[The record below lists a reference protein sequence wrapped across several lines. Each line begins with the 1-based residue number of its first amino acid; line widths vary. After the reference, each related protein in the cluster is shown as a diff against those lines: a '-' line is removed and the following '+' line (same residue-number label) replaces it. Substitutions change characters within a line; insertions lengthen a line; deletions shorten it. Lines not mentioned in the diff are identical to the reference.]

1 MMSIVSTEYRVEAC
15 ELFRGEGERWGT
27 GQTVITAWQ
36 HNNHFVPAHLCSP
49 SHLTCQTLHTQ
60 HSTQHPSWG
69 PDGIITPSLSIQVTH
84 QHRGSYPQ
92 YTALTIRTIQTYNHC
107 HSLQNSMFKS
117 LVQCSLR
124 CQYFIGWYNISPN
137 PNSIQPRLEFYII
150 RSGNKEN
157 LLHTYNGPGGGRE
170 EPFSGLNE
178 HE

>member
-1 MMSIVSTEYRVEAC
+1 MNCSEERE
-15 ELFRGEGERWGT
+15 RGEELGKQWSQPDNT
-27 GQTVITAWQ
+27 TITLFPHTCAHP
-36 HNNHFVPAHLCSP
+36 HN
-49 SHLTCQTLHTQ
+49 SHVQTLHNTQ